1 MLEQPGPAKATLL
14 YYSELSHGAIG
25 VDDSLVEGLIKKALK
40 AFLNTIVVYYD
51 RQATVA
57 RQLADG
63 TISIPYHRR
72 SRLIDEVAKF
82 LDPNMLDFTIVRN
95 TPSALRDVL
104 HGRRHYRYKAGFHP
118 TFPHALRRV
127 HEAQLTGAG
136 LLRKQIEYRFKRHQ
150 LNRLAAQCDFV
161 MSSSDRMIDGAD
173 ARNAATFFRL
183 HNGFDDELV
192 PGASQQAEA
201 RHGAL
206 RFVYSGSV
214 DMTRRA
220 DVILGAFDDLS
231 RDDWRLDMFTTDVAR
246 AKEVVGSAMRRRH
259 DQVHIIPA
267 IDRASLFRRLSECDV
282 GICLIP
288 VTPLYAVS
296 SPLKMTEYYACG
308 IPAVM
313 TRLPACL
320 EAFEGRGCG
329 FFTDFDRASIRRTIE
344 EILSTDRRE
353 LRRMGAIGREFV
365 RAERN
370 YRKIA
375 GDLAGFLQSLR
386 PDGIPATAHA
396 SRSRSW

>member
-1 MLEQPGPAKATLL
+1 MLEQPSPAKATLL

-25 VDDSLVEGLIKKALK
+25 VDDSLVEGLIKKELK

-51 RQATVA
+51 RQATAA

-82 LDPNMLDFTIVRN
+82 LDPNVLDFTIVRN
-95 TPSALRDVL
+95 TPSALRGVL
-104 HGRRHYRYKAGFHP
+104 NRRRHYRYRAGFHP

-150 LNRLAAQCDFV
+150 LNRLAGKCDFV

-173 ARNAATFFRL
+173 ARTFFRL
-183 HNGFDDELV
+183 HNGFDEDLV
-192 PGASQQAEA
+192 PVPPQQVEA
-201 RHGAL
+201 RNGAL

-214 DMTRRA
+214 DTTRRA

-231 RDDWRLDMFTTDVAR
+231 RDDWRLDIFTTEVAR
-246 AKEVVGSAMRRRH
+246 AKEVIGSAMGRRRE
-259 DQVHIIPA
+259 QVHIIPA
-267 IDRASLFRRLSECDV
+267 IDRASLFRRLMECDV

-329 FFTDFDRASIRRTIE
+329 FFTDFDRASIKRTIE
-344 EILSTDRRE
+344 EILSTDPRD

-386 PDGIPATAHA
+386 QDDIPATAHA
-396 SRSRSW
+396 SRSRS